1 LISPYIWVLSFGH
14 LIIDLGQGFLPII
27 TPMLAEKLDLSFF
40 QIGIIAFAFT
50 FSSAI
55 IQPIFGVLSDR
66 FSMPWL
72 MPAGL
77 FISALGLALTGL
89 ADSYVLLLL
98 AVLLSGLGVAGYHPE
113 GSKLTHLVSS
123 YDKAGT
129 SMSIFSVGGN
139 LGFGLGPI
147 LAIFILGFSGL
158 DSVPGVIIP
167 GLLATVIFIFLMP
180 KFKRILHEKYPKEKK
195 IEKGS
200 VKAEASDIIEAS
212 SITETSRIS
221 ETSNITENTDVGRQK
236 FNVLLLI
243 LYVTVRSW
251 IHSGL
256 IYFIPFYY
264 PAFKGITNPE
274 YLVSIFLIS
283 GVLGTLI
290 GGPFADRFGG
300 RRGLLFSMIISLLA
314 VYPFVYLSEH
324 WIPIFAFI
332 LGTSLISTFSITIV
346 FGQRLM
352 PDNLGLA
359 SGLILGFAVGM
370 GSVGVSLLG
379 IIADFAGLPLTMNII
394 CVLPV
399 VGIALSFALPK
410 DKF

>member
-1 LISPYIWVLSFGH
+1 MINPYIWFLSLGH

-27 TPMLAEKLDLSFF
+27 TPLLAAKLDLSFF
-40 QIGIIAFAFT
+40 QIGTVAFAFT

-89 ADSYVLLLL
+89 VDSYVLLLF
-98 AVLLSGLGVAGYHPE
+98 AVMLSGLGVAGYHPE
-113 GSKLTHLVSS
+113 SSKLTSLVSREG
-123 YDKAGT
+123 KAGA

-139 LGFGLGPI
+139 LGFGLGPM
-147 LAIFILGFSGL
+147 LAILVLGFAGL
-158 DSVPGVIIP
+158 GSVPLFIIP
-167 GLLATVIFIFLMP
+167 GLLATVLFLFLMP
-180 KFKRILHEKYPKEKK
+180 KFKEILAEKLPKARNKANDAVKEAITIDSDTTKLATEQVKK
-195 IEKGS
+195 
-200 VKAEASDIIEAS
+200 
-212 SITETSRIS
+212 RY
-221 ETSNITENTDVGRQK
+221 
-236 FNVLLLI
+236 LLFLI
-243 LYVTVRSW
+243 LYITVRSW

-274 YLVSIFLIS
+274 FLISLFLIS
-283 GVLGTLI
+283 GVLGTLL

-300 RRGLLFSMIISLLA
+300 RQGLLVSMLISLFA
-314 VYPFVYLSEH
+314 VYPFVNLSGI

-332 LGTSLISTFSITIV
+332 LGTFLISTFSITVV
-346 FGQRLM
+346 FGQKLM
-352 PDNLGLA
+352 PNNIGLA
-359 SGLILGFAVGM
+359 SGLVLGFGVGM

-379 IIADFAGLPLTMNII
+379 FIADHAGLPVVMNFI
-394 CVLPV
+394 CVLPIA
-399 VGIALSFALPK
+399 GIGLALLLPK
-410 DKF
+410 GKF